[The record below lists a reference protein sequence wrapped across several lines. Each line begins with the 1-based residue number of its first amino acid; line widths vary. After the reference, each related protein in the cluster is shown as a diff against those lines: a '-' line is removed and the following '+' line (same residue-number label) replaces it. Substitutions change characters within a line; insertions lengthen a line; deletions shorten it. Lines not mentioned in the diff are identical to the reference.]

1 MLNKYIIILFF
12 SQVIYGY
19 SIFDHTQDFKIPSAS
34 YIGSNNFVKNLYNFS
49 NPACNQNNHDLIYS
63 SFGNHFNGILKDQ
76 QLFFSVKNNLLG
88 KLHLAFLRT
97 SIDKNHNTSSAWND
111 ENQNDIVDFNE
122 IDYTQISFFSD
133 KNLGLIISKP
143 FNIKNVSLGINS
155 KFSVSSILSE
165 KSFSHAFDLGYLYS
179 YSSSS
184 NFFEGT
190 LKFLPVKLDAN
201 FGLVIKD
208 IMAYSH
214 WSTGQIEKGETS
226 LVLGSVFNFK
236 LSKEPSSNRNLYF
249 SSDFNIINSKYSI
262 GCEYQIHM
270 ENKLLSIQV
279 EDSDSKNS
287 ISFLIQLNNKIDI
300 SYSFILSKNNEL
312 ETSQKIILGLNP
324 DIFK

>member
-1 MLNKYIIILFF
+1 MLNKRIIILFF
-12 SQVIYGY
+12 FQVIYGY

-76 QLFFSVKNNLLG
+76 QLFFSVKNDLLG

-97 SIDKNHNTSSAWND
+97 SIDKNHHTSSAWND
-111 ENQNDIVDFNE
+111 ENQNDIVDFDE

-143 FNIKNVSLGINS
+143 FNIKNVGLGINS

-165 KSFSHAFDLGYLYS
+165 KSFSHAFDLGYLHS
-179 YSSSS
+179 YSLKSS
-184 NFFEGT
+184 
-190 LKFLPVKLDAN
+190 PVNLDAN
-201 FGLVIKD
+201 LGLVIKD

-214 WSTGQIEKGETS
+214 WSTGQIEKTETS
-226 LVLGSVFNFK
+226 LVLGTVFSFK
-236 LSKEPSSNRNLYF
+236 LNKESFSNRTLYF
-249 SSDFNIINSKYSI
+249 SSDFNVINSKYSI
-262 GCEYQIHM
+262 GCEYQFNM
-270 ENKLLSIQV
+270 KNKLLSIQV

-287 ISFLIQLNNKIDI
+287 VSFLIQLNNKIDI
-300 SYSFILSKNNEL
+300 SYSFILSKNSEL
-312 ETSQKIILGLNP
+312 EASQKIILGLNP